1 MSVWNS
7 SASEMRLTTH
17 EKDWQEMAKLDP
29 LWAILSA
36 PEKQYNRW
44 DYRAFFQTGER
55 EVAVL
60 VAEAREL
67 GYPVRWGRALDFGCG
82 IGRVTRALHTYFPE
96 CYGVDIS
103 SEMVR
108 RAHEFAPGCHFHVNK
123 EMNLR
128 VFDDSY
134 FDLIYSVIVLQH
146 QPNRAVAL
154 AYVSELVRVLGRDG
168 LLVFQLP
175 SYIPV
180 RNRIQ
185 GRRRV
190 YTLLHKMGCNSN
202 FLYRSLRLTPIRMV
216 YAPEKEVL
224 AVVRSSGGRVLN
236 VRPDDRAGCPCESR
250 TYYVSR

>member
-1 MSVWNS
+1 
-7 SASEMRLTTH
+7 MRLTTH
-17 EKDWQEMAKLDP
+17 EEDWQEMAKLDP
-29 LWAILSA
+29 LWAILSE
-36 PEKQYNRW
+36 PEKRNNRW
-44 DYRAFFQTGER
+44 DYSAFFQTGER
-55 EVAVL
+55 EVAEL

-67 GYPVRWGRALDFGCG
+67 GYPVRWKRVLDFGCG
-82 IGRVTRALHTYFPE
+82 IGRVTRALQPFFSE

-108 RAHEFAPGCHFHVNK
+108 RAQEFAPSCHFHVNK

-128 VFDDSY
+128 LFDDLY
-134 FDLIYSVIVLQH
+134 FDFIYSVIVLQH

-154 AYVSELVRVLGRDG
+154 AYVSELVRVLGHEG

-180 RNRIQ
+180 RNRLQ

-190 YTLLHKMGCNSN
+190 YTLLHKIGCKSD

-216 YAPEKEVL
+216 HAPEKEVL
-224 AVVRSSGGRVLN
+224 SVIHRCGGRVLD
-236 VRPDDRAGCPCESR
+236 VRPDGRAGHPFESR